1 MDQKNNQSR
10 RDADSLSRKLN
21 KYKRDSKAKLM
32 TLKNKRYY
40 EKPSESKK
48 KRLATAKSRTRTQ
61 QRED

>member
-1 MDQKNNQSR
+1 MEQKNNQNR
-10 RDADSLSRKLN
+10 RETDNLNRKLH
-21 KYKRDSKAKLM
+21 KYKRDSKLKLM
-32 TLKNKRYY
+32 SLKDKRYY